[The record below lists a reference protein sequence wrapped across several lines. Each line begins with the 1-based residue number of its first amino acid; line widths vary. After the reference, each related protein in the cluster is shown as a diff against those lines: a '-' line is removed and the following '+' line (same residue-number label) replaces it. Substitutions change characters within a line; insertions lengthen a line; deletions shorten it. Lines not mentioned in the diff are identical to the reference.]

1 MKYFILFGPPGAG
14 KGTQAAKMKEK
25 YSLRH
30 ISTGDLLRKE
40 IAEETELGKMAK
52 SLTDNGNLVPDEI
65 VIGMIRNVLD
75 SDRTAKG
82 FLLDGFPRTEAQA
95 VALDRMLKERG
106 SEVTSVLSLMI
117 DDDEVVRRIKKRAEI
132 ENRADDA
139 DEATIRNRVR
149 TYHEKTEPVI
159 NHYKSTGKYNEVNGT
174 GSIEDVFGTL
184 CGIIDRL

>member
-1 MKYFILFGPPGAG
+1 
-14 KGTQAAKMKEK
+14 
-25 YSLRH
+25 
-30 ISTGDLLRKE
+30 
-40 IAEETELGKMAK
+40 
-52 SLTDNGNLVPDEI
+52 
-65 VIGMIRNVLD
+65 
-75 SDRTAKG
+75 
-82 FLLDGFPRTEAQA
+82 
-95 VALDRMLKERG
+95 
-106 SEVTSVLSLMI
+106 MI

-184 CGIIDRL
+184 CGIIDKL